1 MKRVWLKICVV
12 LSVVVGVLF
21 ATGGA
26 SSELIAHQ
34 QSVEDAGDGVASA
47 EIKGQYI
54 PSQVEGEPEPALTP
68 TVTVEVSPPKPFYGV
83 VIPASM
89 GYGWHRRP
97 PEENWGL
104 EWVAFG
110 VKSFIPEPVRLDKA
124 VVELGGKVVEVPL
137 DVELHYTEYKEQTL
151 QLHSIS
157 GMPSGEYEL
166 KVSLWSGGQLLCF
179 RSDTAKVYW
188 TEP

>member
-1 MKRVWLKICVV
+1 MKRLWLKICVV
-12 LSVVVGVLF
+12 LLVVVGVLF

-34 QSVEDAGDGVASA
+34 QSVEDTGDGVASA
-47 EIKGQYI
+47 EIKGRYI
-54 PSQVEGEPEPALTP
+54 PSQVEGEPEPTLTP

-124 VVELGGKVVEVPL
+124 VVELGGKVEEVPL
-137 DVELHYTEYKEQTL
+137 DVELHYEEYKEQTL

-157 GMPSGEYEL
+157 DMPSGEYEL
-166 KVSLWSGGQLLCF
+166 KVSLWSGGQLLCL
-179 RSDTAKVYW
+179 RSDTARVYW